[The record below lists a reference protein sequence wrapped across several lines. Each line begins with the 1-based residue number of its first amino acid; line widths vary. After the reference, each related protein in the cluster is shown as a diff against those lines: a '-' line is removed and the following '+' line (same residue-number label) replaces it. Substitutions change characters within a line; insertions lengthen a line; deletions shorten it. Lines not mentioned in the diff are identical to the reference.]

1 MATGRMAKRI
11 KFPPWWFVEILGV
24 TTKLESIVDGRT
36 TNKNNV
42 LRKLTRKWSG
52 RLHDYVRWSVRLR
65 ELRERKNWMAIA
77 TLVQSFP
84 IKERE
89 WRRKGAKKK
98 KQERQGWG
106 SERVQRHA
114 FPWRGGGRSN
124 AVTGV
129 KPKVRYT
136 RGKVAARRAVST
148 PIGPWEIR
156 ANERR
161 PVERETPSRTVVRT
175 DASRRPNLRYDF
187 VPHAFRNIIFV
198 LNRKYLLSYFAIA
211 YSPK

>member
-1 MATGRMAKRI
+1 MSKVSKCCKLQEIYRDLNTRQRRVYVRRRLRLRSTTLHPWKCRSTTGHPLNLSVSSSNDPVTAVMATGRMAKRI

-24 TTKLESIVDGRT
+24 TTKLESIVNGRT

-42 LRKLTRKWSG
+42 LRKLIRKWSG
-52 RLHDYVRWSVRLR
+52 PLHDYVRRSVRLK
-65 ELRERKNWMAIA
+65 ELRARKNWMAIA

-114 FPWRGGGRSN
+114 FPRRG
-124 AVTGV
+124 
-129 KPKVRYT
+129 
-136 RGKVAARRAVST
+136 RGKEQCRD
-148 PIGPWEIR
+148 GG
-156 ANERR
+156 
-161 PVERETPSRTVVRT
+161 
-175 DASRRPNLRYDF
+175 
-187 VPHAFRNIIFV
+187 
-198 LNRKYLLSYFAIA
+198 
-211 YSPK
+211 